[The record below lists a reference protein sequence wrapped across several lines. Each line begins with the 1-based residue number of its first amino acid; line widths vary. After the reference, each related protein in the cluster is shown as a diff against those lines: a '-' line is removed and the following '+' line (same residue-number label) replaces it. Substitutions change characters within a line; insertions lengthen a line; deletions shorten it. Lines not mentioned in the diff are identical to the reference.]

1 MQKKFEAQ
9 TLAKDEK
16 ERKEAAKRKI
26 DSEKVASESQ
36 RRATRTSEIDT
47 TANKHSKASKAHN
60 LPTRGKQKKNDGDI
74 ASYIRQED
82 LEAKS
87 GGKSVAQA
95 LQEEVEDYN
104 VKPTSLGAQDLRSTN
119 QPALVSGGVMR
130 NYQLE
135 GLTWLATLYENGLNG
150 ILADEMGLGKTVQTI
165 SFLAYLRE
173 RGVYGPFLV
182 VAPLSTLSNW
192 VEEFARWT
200 PDIPAVLYHGT
211 PAERAEIRKK
221 KLKSPGEDTFPVV
234 CTSYEVCMND
244 QKFLSQYEWN
254 YVIVVSGEIASLTA

>member
-1 MQKKFEAQ
+1 MQAR
-9 TLAKDEK
+9 DEK

-26 DSEKVASESQ
+26 DPEKAAIGSQKGATRATATNTASEKFAKTGKSH
-36 RRATRTSEIDT
+36 
-47 TANKHSKASKAHN
+47 K
-60 LPTRGKQKKNDGDI
+60 LPTWGKGKSKEGDI
-74 ASYIRQED
+74 TSYVKKED
-82 LEAKS
+82 LKAKS

-95 LQEEVEDYN
+95 IQEEVEDYN

-119 QPALVSGGVMR
+119 QPALVTGGIMR
-130 NYQLE
+130 TYQLE

-165 SFLAYLRE
+165 SFLAYLLE

-200 PDIPAVLYHGT
+200 PNIPAILYHGT
-211 PAERAEIRKK
+211 PAERAEMRRKK
-221 KLKSPGEDTFPVV
+221 LNHPGKDTFPVV

-244 QKFLSQYEWN
+244 QKYLSQYEWN
-254 YVIVVSGEIASLTA
+254 YVIVVSSIRAQMQCGDLLDPG